1 MMEPIKNKMKSAKE
15 FWDKKVTL
23 RSLKAIRSFADKR
36 VRLKEAQFGLEQDWK
51 TAVKADFESWLRDM
65 EAPVLPDNPDSL
77 DGMDLFTLLGE
88 FASLRKEIRLQSR
101 EQAKHVNVLKN
112 FHGFVDQTGQL
123 MTLMDEKIT
132 HIDAMEIRIQDA
144 AEERTLRLFFDIR
157 DSLKRG
163 MESGRKSAKTIFFW
177 RRKKIRALVQ
187 GYGMAL
193 NKFDKA
199 LAMAETYPIA
209 TEGEKFDPETMRAV
223 ERVTIKGMERG
234 MVHAEVS
241 GGFIRKDR
249 MILPA
254 QVIVTE

>member
-1 MMEPIKNKMKSAKE
+1 MMEPIKKKMKSARE

-36 VRLKEAQFGLEQDWK
+36 VRLKEARFGLDQDWK
-51 TAVKADFESWLRDM
+51 TSVKADFESWLMDLDQ
-65 EAPVLPDNPDSL
+65 PVLPEDPDSL
-77 DGMDLFTLLGE
+77 HKMDLFTLLGE
-88 FASLRKEIRLQSR
+88 FASLRKEIHLQSR
-101 EQAKHVNVLKN
+101 EQAKNIKVMKDFN
-112 FHGFVDQTGQL
+112 GFVDQTGQL

-144 AEERTLRLFFDIR
+144 AEERTLRLFFDVR

-163 MESGRKSAKTIFFW
+163 MESGQKSVKTIFFW

-199 LAMAETYPIA
+199 MAMAETVPIA

-223 ERVTIKGMERG
+223 DRVAIKGMDSG
-234 MVHAEVS
+234 MVHTEVS

-249 MILPA
+249 VILPA